1 MGSSLPL
8 RSTPGRHSLPRYYQ
22 RPRVLF
28 GGELDLA
35 PYSLHPAPI
44 HFLTPTLGLL
54 WVEIS
59 VQWSPKPIASIRMSW
74 AGQCVSTLG
83 GIYQLR
89 GLSYSATLA
98 SVSNKGPGSQQCGHT
113 DLEN

>member
-22 RPRVLF
+22 RPRVLL
-28 GGELDLA
+28 EVNWIWPHTPSTL
-35 PYSLHPAPI
+35 PPI

-54 WVEIS
+54 WVEIW